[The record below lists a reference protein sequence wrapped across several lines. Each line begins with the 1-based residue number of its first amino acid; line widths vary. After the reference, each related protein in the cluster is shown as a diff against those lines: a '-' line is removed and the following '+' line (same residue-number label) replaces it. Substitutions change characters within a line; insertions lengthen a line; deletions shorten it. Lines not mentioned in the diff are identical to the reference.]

1 MNSLTSKE
9 KRNLI
14 KEFSPSPGFV
24 LKLSRKQFEE
34 LVDDTIDV
42 DLSPNGASNGARFK
56 ELLDKCTDEQIT
68 KLITALRAV

>member
-1 MNSLTSKE
+1 MNSLTSKD

-34 LVDDTIDV
+34 LVDDTINI
-42 DLSPNGASNGARFK
+42 DLSTNGTSNGARFK
-56 ELLDKCTDEQIT
+56 ELLDNCTDEEIAA
-68 KLITALRAV
+68 LLAALRAS

>member
-1 MNSLTSKE
+1 MNKLTSKD

-42 DLSPNGASNGARFK
+42 DISPNGASNGARFK
-56 ELLDKCTDEQIT
+56 ELLNKCTDEQIT
-68 KLITALRAV
+68 KLVTALRSI

>member
-1 MNSLTSKE
+1 MNSLTSKD

-34 LVDDTIDV
+34 LVDDTINI
-42 DLSPNGASNGARFK
+42 DLSTNGASNGARIK
-56 ELLDKCTDEQIT
+56 ELIDNCTDEE
-68 KLITALRAV
+68 ITALLAALRAS

>member
-9 KRNLI
+9 KRSLI

-24 LKLSRKQFEE
+24 LKLSRKQFKE

-42 DLSPNGASNGARFK
+42 DISPNGASNGARFK

-68 KLITALRAV
+68 KLVTALRSI

>member
-42 DLSPNGASNGARFK
+42 DISPNGASNGARFK

-68 KLITALRAV
+68 KLVTALRAV

>member
-1 MNSLTSKE
+1 MNSLTSKD

-34 LVDDTIDV
+34 LVEDTIDV
-42 DLSPNGASNGARFK
+42 DISPNGASNGARFK

-68 KLITALRAV
+68 KLVTALRAV

>member
-42 DLSPNGASNGARFK
+42 DISPNGASNGARFK
-56 ELLDKCTDEQIT
+56 ELLDECTNEQIT
-68 KLITALRAV
+68 KLVTALRAI

>member
-1 MNSLTSKE
+1 MNALTSKE

-42 DLSPNGASNGARFK
+42 DISPNGASNGVRFK

-68 KLITALRAV
+68 KLVTALRAI

>member
-68 KLITALRAV
+68 KLVTALRAV

>member
-1 MNSLTSKE
+1 MNKLTSKD

-42 DLSPNGASNGARFK
+42 DISPNGASNGARFK

-68 KLITALRAV
+68 KLVTALRSI

>member
-14 KEFSPSPGFV
+14 KELSPSPGFV

-68 KLITALRAV
+68 KLVTALRAV

>member
-56 ELLDKCTDEQIT
+56 ELLDRCTDEQIT
-68 KLITALRAV
+68 KLVTALRAI

>member
-1 MNSLTSKE
+1 MNSLTSKD
-9 KRNLI
+9 KRNII

-42 DLSPNGASNGARFK
+42 DISPNGASNGARFK

-68 KLITALRAV
+68 KLVTALRAV